1 MLITDDLSTLL
12 ESLPPF
18 VREPLEDHPQ
28 KESLIEVV
36 MDLGRRPEARFPDR
50 PEYLS
55 NEMITCNDLNYCIKR
70 IGNFSGDNRAGI
82 ERTLHRISC
91 VRNRDGSIV
100 GLTCRVGRAI
110 FGTIVCTNKLENRTE
125 ILEYGTSM

>member
-1 MLITDDLSTLL
+1 MLITDDLQVLL

-18 VREPLEDHPQ
+18 VREPLESHPC
-28 KESLIEVV
+28 KENLIEVV

-55 NEMITCNDLNYCIKR
+55 NETITCNDLNYCITR
-70 IGNFSGDNRAGI
+70 IGIFSGDNRAGI

-110 FGTIVCTNKLENRTE
+110 FGTIV
-125 ILEYGTSM
+125 